1 MGSCKSEQG
10 TLAVLRPRLSALAA
24 AVLLAACA
32 GPQTHKEGL
41 EQIAQGRSQE
51 GLNSLRRASELEPT
65 NAQYRIDYLRQ
76 RNALAQAGVASGDDA
91 LARGKADDARAR
103 YREVLTFDPT
113 NERAVRGLVQIE
125 ERKRAETQFA
135 QAERLFKGGQNEAAQ
150 EILARLSRE
159 QPMGVQARALLREV
173 EDKIEAVRAAR
184 EEQLNAS
191 NAFRKPVTLQFRDAS
206 IKLVFEAISRATNV
220 NIIMDRDVRPDLR
233 TTIFV
238 KDASVEDTI
247 NLILLQSQLEK
258 RVLNSNTLLIYPST
272 PAKQREYF
280 ELKVRSFQ
288 LSNVEAA
295 YMANVLKTML
305 KTRDIVTDARTNTLV
320 MRDTPEAIAVAEQ
333 LVAANDQPDAEVM
346 LEVEVLEVSKSRLQ
360 DLGMTW
366 PTGVAVSI
374 PGSAPTVGDLRALR
388 SGDLLV
394 TPGLSIG
401 AQFKLTDS
409 DANVLASPRIRTR
422 NKEKAK
428 ILVGDKVPTF
438 SNLIT
443 PSQAGATSGNS
454 VITGSIQYLD
464 VGIKLEVEPQVYADG
479 DVGLKLNLEVSSVT
493 NTVKSDSGLAYQIG
507 TRSTQTALRLKDGE
521 TQILGGL
528 IQDADRNSGSRIPG
542 LGELPI
548 LSKLFGSEHADR
560 QKTELIVSITPHI
573 IRQVSL
579 ADPSQNNI
587 WSGSESAVR
596 NRPVRVDPIG
606 GVKFNEGR
614 GSGAPAG
621 QAPAASTI
629 PALPSPA
636 ARGGVAMPPVAPP
649 AFEAAGAPAANPSV
663 APAAAPAVAGGDA
676 PPPTGNNA
684 NRARPML
691 RPGAVP
697 ATSILP
703 RNMPGRPPAVVPAP
717 APEPVAE
724 PAPAAEPE
732 APGADPAVP
741 GTPAVAN

>member
-1 MGSCKSEQG
+1 VKG
-10 TLAVLRPRLSALAA
+10 TLTVLRPRLTALAT

-32 GPQTHKEGL
+32 SQQLHKEGMDQL
-41 EQIAQGRSQE
+41 AQGHTQD
-51 GLNSLRRASELEPT
+51 GLNSLRRASEAEPS
-65 NAQYRIDYLRQ
+65 NAQYRVDYLKQ
-76 RNALAQAGVASGDDA
+76 RTAMAQAAVAAGDDA
-91 LARGKADDARAR
+91 LSRGKPDDARER
-103 YREVLTFDPT
+103 YREVLTFEPT

-125 ERKRAETQFA
+125 ERKRAEAQFA

-150 EILARLSRE
+150 EILARMARE
-159 QPMGVQARALLREV
+159 QTMAAQARALLKEV
-173 EDKIEAVRAAR
+173 EEKIEAARLAR
-184 EEQLNAS
+184 EEQLNAN
-191 NAFRKPVTLQFRDAS
+191 NAFRKPVTLQFRDAT

-295 YMANVLKTML
+295 YMANVIKTML

-346 LEVEVLEVSKSRLQ
+346 LEVEVLEVSKTRLQ
-360 DLGMTW
+360 DLGLSW
-366 PTGVAVSI
+366 PTGFGVTI
-374 PGSAPTVGDLRALR
+374 PGSAPTIDTLRALR

-394 TPGLSIG
+394 PSGLSLG

-422 NKEKAK
+422 NKEKAR

-443 PSQAGATSGNS
+443 PSQSGSSGGNS

-493 NTVKSDSGLAYQIG
+493 NTIKSDSGLAYQIG

-528 IQDADRNSGSRIPG
+528 IQDAERNSGARIPG

-548 LSKLFGSEHADR
+548 LSRLFGADHSDR
-560 QKTELIVSITPHI
+560 QKTELVVSITPHI
-573 IRQVSL
+573 IRQVAYS
-579 ADPSQNNI
+579 DPSLNSI
-587 WSGSESAVR
+587 WSGSEAAVR
-596 NRPVRVDPIG
+596 SKPIRVEPIG
-606 GVKFNEGR
+606 MVKFNDGR
-614 GSGAPAG
+614 APGVAA
-621 QAPAASTI
+621 QPSSPQLAAPAA
-629 PALPSPA
+629 PPSPA
-636 ARGGVAMPPVAPP
+636 QRGGVSVPPTAPP
-649 AFEAAGAPAANPSV
+649 AFVPVPTPMSAAPAAVVPGGE
-663 APAAAPAVAGGDA
+663 APASVGGSAVR
-676 PPPTGNNA
+676 P
-684 NRARPML
+684 RPML
-691 RPGAVP
+691 RPGGPTGANVIPRTRGPAP
-697 ATSILP
+697 ATAP
-703 RNMPGRPPAVVPAP
+703 EP
-717 APEPVAE
+717 APEPV
-724 PAPAAEPE
+724 PAPTEPE
-732 APGADPAVP
+732 APSGEPAVP
-741 GTPAVAN
+741 GTPAVGN